1 MACCRP
7 TWHGRTAARIPAVM
21 KPLRPRGASWALV
34 TNCVPPSVELHT
46 RPHGPSSGAMKAPR
60 SSAKEASLDA
70 IVFTPHCLPAT
81 GTLAVISWDV
91 GGRIVGLSRSHDGT
105 LAVMS
110 WDSRGHI
117 MGLTRSLRGHMAV
130 HQTADDRSRE

>member
-1 MACCRP
+1 MQLSLL
-7 TWHGRTAARIPAVM
+7 RTAFPQLG
-21 KPLRPRGASWALV
+21 LR
-34 TNCVPPSVELHT
+34 
-46 RPHGPSSGAMKAPR
+46 
-60 SSAKEASLDA
+60 
-70 IVFTPHCLPAT
+70 
-81 GTLAVISWDV
+81 AVISWDV
-91 GGRIVGLSRSHDGT
+91 DGRIVGLSRSHDGT